1 MWRHLVMTMTCSGDT
16 IPPFGSP
23 SHCLPL
29 VHAADPPRGCLSLR
43 HPANNP
49 CARAAPPRPRCGVE
63 TCTKALPQARLAYRV
78 AAVVCCSVLVTAA
91 LFTSLAVGVE
101 PGSSQALRVP
111 PETAAEVAADYV
123 VHPPP
128 GAVPPPLLQPPTV
141 LGAYRAGDTQDED
154 VSNSGVA
161 AV

>member
-1 MWRHLVMTMTCSGDT
+1 MLPTHHAAA
-16 IPPFGSP
+16 SP
-23 SHCLPL
+23 SATRPTTLAHVL
-29 VHAADPPRGCLSLR
+29 LR
-43 HPANNP
+43 R
-49 CARAAPPRPRCGVE
+49 ARAA
-63 TCTKALPQARLAYRV
+63 ALKRARRHYRKHAWAYRV

-101 PGSSQALRVP
+101 SGSSQALRVP